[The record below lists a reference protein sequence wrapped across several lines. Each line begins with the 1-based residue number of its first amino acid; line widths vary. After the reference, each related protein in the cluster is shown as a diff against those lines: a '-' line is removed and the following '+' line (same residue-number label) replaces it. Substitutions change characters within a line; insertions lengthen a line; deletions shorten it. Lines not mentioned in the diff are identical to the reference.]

1 MFNHNPVWNPLLL
14 TCTLSLF
21 TPSMAHAAEPENSK
35 TIEVPIHSVSLNMT
49 GEQLQ
54 LWIEGDRLDGCD
66 LPLQLMQQAEE
77 TKPGLTEIRIQA
89 FHTVAAD
96 SKCQGE
102 YVPFTIPFNVQQS
115 IEAGSTYQI
124 WVNDYNFTLEN
135 QETDG

>member
-14 TCTLSLF
+14 ACTLSLLS
-21 TPSMAHAAEPENSK
+21 PSIAHAVEPETPN
-35 TIEVPIHSVSLNMT
+35 IIQVPIHSVSLNKN

-66 LPLQLMQQAEE
+66 LPLELTQQAEE
-77 TKPGLTEIRIQA
+77 AKPGLTEIRIQA

-96 SKCQGE
+96 SECQGE
-102 YVPFTIPFNVQQS
+102 YVPFTIPFNVQQP
-115 IEAGSTYQI
+115 IAAGDTYQI
-124 WVNDYNFTLEN
+124 WVNDYNFTVKN